1 MKTSKGTFT
10 HFKSFKTL
18 FCFIIGKLPQ
28 EIVPEVVTDLNVQVV
43 RNSYNP
49 ENNDVAPIDHLRSA
63 MSELVEQ
70 ARFDDFK
77 EMKLDEYRFVHP
89 ALLFLDPS
97 QKHLPPS
104 SKKIECIALQV
115 CGKVKH
121 DNSNVKQNS
130 KVKEDNLALFKD
142 ITQEVKSL
150 NNIYIAEIKD
160 VSQLADSTIQK
171 EFTQALCLSPIVY

>member
-1 MKTSKGTFT
+1 MRIMKWVVNNIGIESLQKEISTVQKRLKTSKGTFT

-49 ENNDVAPIDHLRSA
+49 ENNDVARIDHLRSA

-104 SKKIECIALQV
+104 SKKLNALHY
-115 CGKVKH
+115 KFAEKSSTTTRK
-121 DNSNVKQNS
+121 SNRTLKS
-130 KVKEDNLALFKD
+130 KR
-142 ITQEVKSL
+142 T
-150 NNIYIAEIKD
+150 
-160 VSQLADSTIQK
+160 TW
-171 EFTQALCLSPIVY
+171 LCSRILLKR